1 MIKRAELIRLE
12 QGQDGTFGVMRL
24 DGRVFCVTL
33 EPPDKGNQADI
44 SCIPT
49 GEYVCRRVES
59 PRFGETYE
67 ITGVPGRTHILL
79 HPGNV
84 TDDTRGCVLLG
95 KHFGKLRGD
104 RAVLNSGR
112 TFDGFMARCSET
124 RTFPLVVEDASQEGP
139 WKTSV

>member
-1 MIKRAELIRLE
+1 MIEYAELIRLE
-12 QGQDGTFGVMRL
+12 QGTDGTFGVMRL

-33 EPPDKGNQADI
+33 EPPEKGNRVNI

-49 GEYVCRRVES
+49 GKYLCQKVDS

-67 ITGVPGRTHILL
+67 VTDVPGRSNILL

-104 RAVLNSGR
+104 RAVLNSGK
-112 TFDGFMARCSET
+112 TFDGFMDQCAGSES
-124 RTFPLVVEDASQEGP
+124 FPLVVEDASQEGP
-139 WKTSV
+139 WKISV